1 MSIESTHP
9 KYDVVA
15 PDWVVMR
22 DTFAGSRTIKDAGIS
37 YLPATSGMLVDGMSI
52 GQPGY
57 AAYNAYRCRAEFPEL
72 VTDAILTLTSVLNRH
87 PAEIQVPARLEPL
100 LENITRKGETAQ
112 MLLRKIHEH
121 QLLFGRYGLM
131 ADFAQADPFDGTTPL
146 RVRGAPDLPH
156 AVKWEAQNI
165 INWDDDRFTEFGRE
179 QLNFL
184 VLSETI
190 QTRGNAGADIFNFEQ
205 ERRFRVL
212 FLSED
217 GTYTTYAERDE
228 VRTPDVQPAFKGAT
242 LDEIPFVFIGSNDL
256 NPAPDEIPLLGLGNL
271 SLTIYRADADYRQ
284 ALHAQAQET
293 LVTIGDEGEESD
305 EVEGTKADVRR
316 IGVGAS
322 LDLPTGGDAKYIG
335 PESRGMPEMRMQLEN
350 DRNRAE
356 VMGSRLLENR
366 GSQAESGDALRIR
379 VSARTANLGTISHTA
394 ASGLEN
400 FLKICAKW
408 VGADESQVKV
418 TPNLDFTESKI
429 EPRTIVDLMTAKLA
443 GAPLSIEQIHENL
456 REEGFT
462 RLTFKEEMERIA
474 EEQSGDFSDVLFGF
488 GSDQAAGLSNDPDD
502 DMQDDNPD
510 GKTGSDDGD
519 DDADSE

>member
-9 KYDVVA
+9 KYDAAA
-15 PDWVVMR
+15 PDWVLMS
-22 DTFAGSRTIKDAGIS
+22 DGFAGSRTIKAGGVT
-37 YLPATSGMLVDGMSI
+37 YLPATSGMLVDGM
-52 GQPGY
+52 GLNQPGLS
-57 AAYNAYRCRAEFPEL
+57 AYNAYRCRAEYPEL

-87 PAEIQVPARLEPL
+87 PAEIKVPTQLEPM

-112 MLLRKIHEH
+112 MLLRKIHEN

-131 ADFAQADPFDGTTPL
+131 ADFAQSDPFDGTEPL
-146 RVRGAPDLPH
+146 RVQGAPDLPH
-156 AVKWEAQNI
+156 AVKWMAENI

-212 FLSED
+212 FLDES
-217 GTYTTYAERDE
+217 GIYTTYAERDE
-228 VRTPDVQPAFKGAT
+228 IRTPDVQPTYKGAT

-284 ALHAQAQET
+284 ALHAHAQET

-322 LDLPTGGDAKYIG
+322 LDLPMGGDAKYIG
-335 PESRGMPEMRMQLEN
+335 PESRGIPEMRSGIEN

-356 VMGSRLLENR
+356 VMGSRFLENR

-379 VSARTANLGTISHTA
+379 VSARTANLGTIAHTA
-394 ASGLEN
+394 AAGLESLLN
-400 FLKICAKW
+400 AEPRLHRIEDRAPHDRRPDDRETLRRPDLDRADPREDARGRLHPPDLRRGN
-408 VGADESQVKV
+408 GADCRGADQRDRRHPIRVRDRSGRRLEQR
-418 TPNLDFTESKI
+418 PG
-429 EPRTIVDLMTAKLA
+429 RRHA
-443 GAPLSIEQIHENL
+443 GRQPERQHRRRRRRRRRCRRRMRRSE
-456 REEGFT
+456 T
-462 RLTFKEEMERIA
+462 R
-474 EEQSGDFSDVLFGF
+474 
-488 GSDQAAGLSNDPDD
+488 
-502 DMQDDNPD
+502 
-510 GKTGSDDGD
+510 
-519 DDADSE
+519 